1 MLVTSIIGFGCVY
14 LNLVV
19 LFFCCNDPKKKPE
32 DEVDEE
38 KFIVDELVDRLKLG
52 RGALLK
58 KTNVSPGTPRS
69 SHSGRSGTN
78 NVELL
83 PAGNERGSIR
93 DKDQEQKLSPVN
105 TIFTES
111 PKPREEIHQEFRG
124 YVREGEDEEKKEG
137 ENVNIRAAIIHMAGD
152 LVQSLGVIAAAII
165 IYVGDKNGHPEWK
178 IADPICTFLFS
189 VLVLMTTVPIFG
201 DMMRI
206 LLEGTPAE
214 SVDTI
219 ELFDAITKVSKRANF
234 VLN

>member
-1 MLVTSIIGFGCVY
+1 
-14 LNLVV
+14 
-19 LFFCCNDPKKKPE
+19 
-32 DEVDEE
+32 
-38 KFIVDELVDRLKLG
+38 
-52 RGALLK
+52 
-58 KTNVSPGTPRS
+58 
-69 SHSGRSGTN
+69 
-78 NVELL
+78 
-83 PAGNERGSIR
+83 
-93 DKDQEQKLSPVN
+93 
-105 TIFTES
+105 
-111 PKPREEIHQEFRG
+111 
-124 YVREGEDEEKKEG
+124 
-137 ENVNIRAAIIHMAGD
+137 MAGD